1 MIDSL
6 SKNRRDAHVMVRL
19 AAGAATAIIVVGP
32 GLARAHS
39 DWALPFMGGL
49 MAGHVATN
57 FAMAQRERTEA
68 LQSMA
73 YGGGGSG
80 YGGPMSYGYRPARP
94 MYAAPAAPSAPSPE
108 QQLNTLDRLAAG
120 GYITPE
126 EYKARRQAILN
137 NM

>member
-6 SKNRRDAHVMVRL
+6 SKNRRVAHVMVRL
-19 AAGAATAIIVVGP
+19 AAGAATAIIAVGP

-57 FAMAQRERTEA
+57 FARAQRERTEA

-73 YGGGGSG
+73 YGGEGGG
-80 YGGPMSYGYRPARP
+80 YGRPMPYGYGPPRPT
-94 MYAAPAAPSAPSPE
+94 YAAPAAPSPE
-108 QQLNTLDRLAAG
+108 QQLNTLDQLAAG

-126 EYKARRQAILN
+126 EYRARRQAILN
-137 NM
+137 SM